1 MPVRVVVR
9 GADLREIRHP
19 PRSLGRAGRQH
30 PALDGDGTRHFAA
43 REAPDRRGPAQQSC
57 ARTLAP
63 HADLMPPDV
72 PGRLRFRLD
81 SVLCADA
88 CGRHVASVGHRAGE
102 PPQLIAVA
110 RK

>member
-1 MPVRVVVR
+1 
-9 GADLREIRHP
+9 
-19 PRSLGRAGRQH
+19 
-30 PALDGDGTRHFAA
+30 
-43 REAPDRRGPAQQSC
+43 
-57 ARTLAP
+57 
-63 HADLMPPDV
+63 V